1 MPVLTTNTRYTMK
14 YLRLLTLVFTAL
26 LFLSANVMADP
37 VWIDVRTEAE
47 YTEDHID
54 GDANIP
60 LASIDANALA
70 AQFGKD
76 AEINLYC
83 RSGNRAGQAKE
94 ILEAAGF
101 TNVNNVGG
109 ISDVRGLRQIARASE
124 GQAESTVEPAIVRSR
139 GNQ

>member
-1 MPVLTTNTRYTMK
+1 MPAFMKNLTRSF
-14 YLRLLTLVFTAL
+14 LVAAL
-26 LFLSANVMADP
+26 LGLCSTVLFADP

-60 LASIDANALA
+60 LATIDVDKLA
-70 AQFGKD
+70 SEYGKD

-83 RSGNRAGQAKE
+83 RSGNRAGQAKAL
-94 ILEAAGF
+94 LEEAGF

-109 ISDVRGLRQIARASE
+109 INDVRELRQIAASSE
-124 GQAESTVEPAIVRSR
+124 AQ
-139 GNQ
+139 